1 LLLLEVGVVVHIELV
16 LTERLVVGVLEAIA
30 QVQEQ
35 VVAVRLLNL
44 L

>member
-1 LLLLEVGVVVHIELV
+1 LLEVGAVVHIELV